1 VPRTA
6 DIVPGST
13 FLFETCDRLGE
24 GIRSKRAASLRKER
38 RLRAAS
44 RKVETNAMKITDL
57 RTHVLSAAL
66 SQPFAYSR
74 AWYDTRTAMLV
85 EIETD
90 DGLTGWG
97 ECYGPAVMTAAVVR
111 SVAPWLI
118 GEDPLRTD
126 FLWQMIYT
134 RLRDHGQKGVVI
146 EGLSGIDIALWD
158 IKGKHFGVPV
168 YQLLGGP
175 LRNEVRAYATGL
187 YRRKSGDP
195 LRYLTEE
202 AAGYVAQGFKA
213 VKLKVGFG
221 VEEDAMVTRA
231 VRDAIG
237 PDIALMVDANHAYD
251 AVAAIRLGRMIEEHD
266 IGWFEE
272 PVPPEDITGYQ
283 AVKAALSIPIAG
295 GECEF
300 TRFGFRHLLVSR
312 AVDIVQPDT
321 CAAGGVSECKK
332 IADMAEAFGVCYN
345 PHVWGTGIAIAAS
358 LQLLAVLPTHTPNSL
373 APIEP
378 MLEFDRTEH
387 PIRQAVLTQLLEHV
401 SGIVRVP
408 DGPGLGIEVDRA
420 ALARFAA

>member
-1 VPRTA
+1 
-6 DIVPGST
+6 
-13 FLFETCDRLGE
+13 
-24 GIRSKRAASLRKER
+24 
-38 RLRAAS
+38 
-44 RKVETNAMKITDL
+44 MKITNVH
-57 RTHVLSAAL
+57 THVLEAPL

-90 DGLTGWG
+90 TGLVGWG
-97 ECYGPAVMTAAVVR
+97 ECYGPARITEAVVK

-126 FLWQMIYT
+126 FLWQMIYA

-146 EGLSGIDIALWD
+146 QGLSGIDIALWD

-168 YQLLGGP
+168 HQLLGGP
-175 LRNEVRAYATGL
+175 LRTSVQAYATGL
-187 YRRKSGDP
+187 YRRRSGDP
-195 LRYLTEE
+195 LQYLAEE
-202 AAGYVAQGFKA
+202 AENYVAEGFKA

-221 VEEDAMVTRA
+221 VEEDAAVTRA
-231 VRDAIG
+231 VREATG
-237 PDIALMVDANHAYD
+237 PGVVLMVDANHAYD
-251 AVAAIRLGRMIEEHD
+251 SVSAIRLGRMIEEHN

-272 PVPPEDITGYQ
+272 PVPPEDVAGYR

-300 TRFGFRHLLVSR
+300 TRFGFRELLVSR
-312 AVDIVQPDT
+312 AVDIIQPDT
-321 CAAGGVSECKK
+321 CAAGGLSECKK
-332 IADMAEAFGVCYN
+332 IADMAEAFGVRYN

-358 LQLLAVLPTHTPNSL
+358 LQLLAVVPTHTPTSL

-387 PIRQAVLTQLLEHV
+387 PIRQAVLTSPIEHDGGV
-401 SGIVRVP
+401 VRVP
-408 DGPGLGIEVDRA
+408 CGPGLGIEVNRDT
-420 ALARFAA
+420 LASFAAR

>member
-1 VPRTA
+1 
-6 DIVPGST
+6 
-13 FLFETCDRLGE
+13 
-24 GIRSKRAASLRKER
+24 
-38 RLRAAS
+38 
-44 RKVETNAMKITDL
+44 MKITGL
-57 RTHVLSAAL
+57 RAHVLSAAL

-90 DGLTGWG
+90 DGLIGWG
-97 ECYGPAVMTAAVVR
+97 ECYGPAAMTAAVVN

-126 FLWQMIYT
+126 FLWRMIYA

-175 LRNEVRAYATGL
+175 LRNEVQAYATGL
-187 YRRKSGDP
+187 YRRKSGNP
-195 LRYLTEE
+195 LRYLAEE
-202 AAGYVAQGFKA
+202 AAGYVVDGFKA

-221 VEEDAMVTRA
+221 VAEDAAVTRA
-231 VRDAIG
+231 VREAIG

-251 AVAAIRLGRMIEEHD
+251 ASAAIRLGRMIEAHD

-272 PVPPEDITGYQ
+272 PVPPEDVSGYQ
-283 AVKAALSIPIAG
+283 AVKAALAIPIAG

-300 TRFGFRHLLVSR
+300 TRFGFRNLLVSR

-321 CAAGGVSECKK
+321 CAAGGLSECKK
-332 IADMAEAFGVCYN
+332 IADMAEAFGIRYN

-373 APIEP
+373 TPIEP

-387 PIRQAVLTQLLEHV
+387 PIRQAVLTQPLEHAG
-401 SGIVRVP
+401 GIIRVP
-408 DGPGLGIEVDRA
+408 NGPGLGIEVDRA

>member
-1 VPRTA
+1 
-6 DIVPGST
+6 
-13 FLFETCDRLGE
+13 
-24 GIRSKRAASLRKER
+24 
-38 RLRAAS
+38 
-44 RKVETNAMKITDL
+44 MKIADV

-97 ECYGPAVMTAAVVR
+97 ECYGPAGMTAAVVR

-126 FLWQMIYT
+126 FLWQMIYA

-175 LRNEVRAYATGL
+175 LRNEVQAYATGL

-195 LRYLTEE
+195 LRYLAEE
-202 AAGYVAQGFKA
+202 AAGYVAEGFKA

-221 VEEDAMVTRA
+221 VEEDVTVTRA

-251 AVAAIRLGRMIEEHD
+251 TSAAIRLGRMIEEHD
-266 IGWFEE
+266 IAWFEE
-272 PVPPEDITGYQ
+272 PVPPEDIAGYQ
-283 AVKAALSIPIAG
+283 AVKAALSIPLAG

-300 TRFGFRHLLVSR
+300 TRFGFRNLLVSR

-321 CAAGGVSECKK
+321 CAAGGLSECKK
-332 IADMAEAFGVCYN
+332 IADMAEAFGVRYN
-345 PHVWGTGIAIAAS
+345 PHVWGTGIAIAAC
-358 LQLLAVLPTHTPNSL
+358 LQLLAVLPAHTPNSL
-373 APIEP
+373 APTEP

-387 PIRQAVLTQLLEHV
+387 PIRQAVLAQPLEHAG
-401 SGIVRVP
+401 GIVRVP